1 MLSSEGLC
9 VSTNYDPGF
18 YLGETGCV
26 DCSSLCKTCT
36 TQDNCCECDCE
47 DDSNSD
53 TDGVLEDTGGISDIS
68 SQTKQEERHEI
79 AVVQTAT
86 GLGSSAVIVGT
97 MMTGSPSIFMS
108 MFMTIE
114 LLSFLPFINMKLTAH
129 QVDLLVGSNQLKGLP
144 NYINDLQCH
153 PPRDSRRNYD
163 FDCTDFLRIAQKEIA
178 ILSSLGLVTLVLW
191 LLARKSEGCA
201 GFLLKV
207 LPFLRKLLLMILIN
221 CLVKSAYSAQVSGI
235 ESVQEFFSW
244 VFILVVWALFLLLG
258 VLGCLAAL
266 SNSDS
271 YPRLKEFL
279 FNDLKP
285 TAKSRLNFSLLILHR
300 MTYALLIITLD
311 ASELQLL
318 LLSIFTTL
326 VTSRQFTFYLLV
338 VWPYQDLKVSI
349 LQLGTHIVVSA
360 FCVLLTLF
368 EFGIL
373 GNDKDLVSECFMWCI
388 QSIIVLHVVAML
400 AKVASLVIE
409 ILQTEGEV
417 TLVDV

>member
-9 VSTNYDPGF
+9 VSTNCDPGT

-36 TQDNCCECDCE
+36 TYDSCGECGC
-47 DDSNSD
+47 DDDTNSG
-53 TDGVLEDTGGISDIS
+53 TDGGSEDTEDS
-68 SQTKQEERHEI
+68 SNTTIKQKQKQEI
-79 AVVQTAT
+79 AVAQTAT
-86 GLGSSAVIVGT
+86 GLGSSVLIGGA
-97 MMTGSPSIFMS
+97 MMTGSPSIFAS

-114 LLSFLPFINMKLTAH
+114 LLSFLPFVNLKLTAH

-153 PPRDSRRNYD
+153 PPQDSRRNYD
-163 FDCTDFLRIAQKEIA
+163 FDCTDFLRIAQKELA

-207 LPFLRKLLLMILIN
+207 LPFLRKLLLMILAD
-221 CLVKSAYSAQVSGI
+221 CLIKSAYSAQVSGI

-244 VFILVVWALFLLLG
+244 VFILAVWALFLLLG

-279 FNDLKP
+279 LNDLKP
-285 TAKSRLNFSLLILHR
+285 TAKSRLHFSLLILHR

-311 ASELQLL
+311 ASKVQLL
-318 LLSIFTTL
+318 LLSITTAL

-338 VWPYQDLKVSI
+338 VWPYQDIKVSI
-349 LQLGTHIVVSA
+349 LQLGTHTLVSA
-360 FCVLLTLF
+360 FFILLTLF

-373 GNDKDLVSECFMWCI
+373 GNNKDLVSEGFMWCI
-388 QSIIVLHVVAML
+388 LSVIVVHVVAML
-400 AKVASLVIE
+400 AKVTSLVIE

-417 TLVDV
+417 RGIELR